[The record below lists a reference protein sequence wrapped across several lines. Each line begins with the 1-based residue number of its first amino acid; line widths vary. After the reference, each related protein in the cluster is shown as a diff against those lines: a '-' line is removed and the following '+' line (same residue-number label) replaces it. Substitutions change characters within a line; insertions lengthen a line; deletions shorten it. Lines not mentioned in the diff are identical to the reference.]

1 MAETQAVD
9 FTMGGQVDPFSK
21 PIPGQSLTNPVDSPY
36 PWEKA
41 PRFTKTSNAI
51 DFFTESILG
60 DEEKLSGVLEILG
73 SDSLPIAEIAQILL
87 EDGFRKGYW
96 NPDLMLLLAEPVMVV
111 LMALSERAGFN
122 DYEIYAGEKNELD
135 EEQRIELAN
144 EVINAIK
151 EDIDFKGFRK
161 KGGIDIR
168 SVEPEVLSAIESV
181 ELPEQDSLL
190 APPQKKEEVPQ
201 PSSLLGKV

>member
-1 MAETQAVD
+1 MAETEIVD
-9 FTMGGQVDPFSK
+9 FTLKGQVDPFNK

-73 SDSLPIAEIAQILL
+73 SGSLPIAEIAQILL

-96 NPDLMLLLAEPVMVV
+96 NPDLMLLLAEPVMVI

-122 DYEIYAGEKNELD
+122 DYEIYVGEKTELD
-135 EEQRIELAN
+135 DEKRIKLTN

-151 EDIDFKGFRK
+151 EETDFKGFRK
-161 KGGIDIR
+161 KGGLDVR
-168 SVEPEVLSAIESV
+168 SVAPEILETIE
-181 ELPEQDSLL
+181 EADLPQQESLL
-190 APPQKKEEVPQ
+190 ASPQKEEEIPQ
-201 PSSLLGKV
+201 ASSLLGKV